1 MTYEKSH
8 ENNRGLYLEIAKI
21 VIAGNFTRL
30 PCMAKRCR
38 KTTKTIPNNNKN
50 NRKFFK
56 IMENTEKQ
64 KTETTKIDGIS
75 AQINLSPGSETHRR
89 FAQLMREAGATT
101 SRSFIETLMDAYQN
115 PPEDSDSAA
124 TIIAMEKQIDDLKGE
139 IASYEATQQNN
150 EAEIENLK
158 MELSTARNEA
168 NDNAAKAQRI
178 QTATDGAIIV
188 NPNPVSAYFLNEMA
202 EKQQTTP
209 AKILER
215 LFIDDLQN
223 PRANNLPYTVS
234 SSRIREVMEELKPQQ
249 Q

>member
-1 MTYEKSH
+1 M
-8 ENNRGLYLEIAKI
+8 ENNEKPE
-21 VIAGNFTRL
+21 AG
-30 PCMAKRCR
+30 PV
-38 KTTKTIPNNNKN
+38 
-50 NRKFFK
+50 KFHGF
-56 IMENTEKQ
+56 
-64 KTETTKIDGIS
+64 S

-89 FAQLMREAGATT
+89 FGELAYEAGATT

-115 PPEDSDSAA
+115 PPKDSDSAA

-150 EAEIENLK
+150 EAEIEDLK
-158 MELSTARNEA
+158 LQLATARNDA
-168 NDNAAKAQRI
+168 NANAAKAQQI
-178 QTATDGAIIV
+178 QTATEGAIIV
-188 NPNPVSAYFLNEMA
+188 KPNPVSAYFLNEMA

-234 SSRIREVMEELKPQQ
+234 SSRIREVMDELKPQQ

>member
-1 MTYEKSH
+1 M
-8 ENNRGLYLEIAKI
+8 ENN
-21 VIAGNFTRL
+21 
-30 PCMAKRCR
+30 
-38 KTTKTIPNNNKN
+38 
-50 NRKFFK
+50 
-56 IMENTEKQ
+56 EKP
-64 KTETTKIDGIS
+64 KTETTKFDGIS

-115 PPEDSDSAA
+115 PPDDADSAA

-150 EAEIENLK
+150 EAEIEDLK
-158 MELSTARNEA
+158 LQLATARNEA
-168 NDNAAKAQRI
+168 NDNASKAQQI
-178 QTATDGAIIV
+178 QTATEGAIIV
-188 NPNPVSAYFLNEMA
+188 KPNPVSAYFLNEMA
-202 EKQQTTP
+202 EREKTTP

-234 SSRIREVMEELKPQQ
+234 SSRIREVMEELKNNQNQ
-249 Q
+249 S